1 MAIIISIRVQ
11 EKLLYKIPP
20 VRRYE
25 IEECFWNRTTRIL
38 IENRGKHRTNPPS
51 RWFIAETIAGR
62 TLKVVFILDRNGD
75 QIIKTAYVPSL
86 AEEKIYEEKIRVR

>member
-1 MAIIISIRVQ
+1 MAIIITSRVR

-20 VRRYE
+20 VRFYE

-51 RWFIAETIAGR
+51 RWFITETIAGR
-62 TLKVVFILDRNGD
+62 RLKVVFILSKNGD
-75 QIIKTAYVPSL
+75 QIVKTAYVPNL
-86 AEEKIYEEKIRVR
+86 AEERIYEQKTAGG